1 MFHVPH
7 KFRVITGP
15 MGSDARYGNNGQFI
29 VRSLKIKNPLLCQ
42 ASDGRGWEHVSVS
55 LPGRCPTWEEMSFIK
70 KLFWDPE
77 DVVMQLHPAES
88 DYINCHPFCLHLW
101 RPIGQ
106 LIPVPESILVG
117 PK

>member
-1 MFHVPH
+1 MFHVPE
-7 KFRVITGP
+7 KFRLTTGP
-15 MGSDARYGNNGQFI
+15 FRSDASYGNNGIFI
-29 VRSLKIKNPLLCQ
+29 IYSLKSKKFLRCQ
-42 ASDGRGWEHVSVS
+42 ASDGLGWEHVSVS
-55 LPGRCPTWEEMSFIK
+55 LPNRCPTWEEMCLVK
-70 KLFWDPE
+70 NRFWDPE
-77 DVVMQLHPAES
+77 DVVMQYHPAES